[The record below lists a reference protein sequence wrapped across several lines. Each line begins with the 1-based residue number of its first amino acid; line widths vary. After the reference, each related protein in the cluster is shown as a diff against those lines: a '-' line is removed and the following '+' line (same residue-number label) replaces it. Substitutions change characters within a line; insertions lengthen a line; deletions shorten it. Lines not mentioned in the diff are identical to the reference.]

1 MPELQAIVER
11 VAEAMGP
18 VEERERDENEKI
30 EPRHRVL
37 YEGAKELVA
46 GRFEPPERKREPI
59 QEEMDRKQESGD
71 GPSRAEQEPQKRRD
85 RSMHLASQENPG
97 DGRRQDE
104 PGHVVQA
111 CDDPIGHPLAPEPH
125 HHGLGG
131 QIEPGDGMEHDKD
144 KGNTV
149 EGNEE
154 RRLQAGE
161 EVSVGLRALDQ
172 RTELPQRDQR
182 EEGHEDAR
190 ELAQDEAGVGPAL
203 QPPPDRDAAAVPPG
217 MVQGVVG
224 PGAHLVPQGRSKD
237 LNQWTAPASLYCW
250 MAPAGSTFFG
260 QTFVHSPTNVHCQM
274 PSWPERISRRSA
286 A

>member
-71 GPSRAEQEPQKRRD
+71 GPSRAE
-85 RSMHLASQENPG
+85 
-97 DGRRQDE
+97 
-104 PGHVVQA
+104 
-111 CDDPIGHPLAPEPH
+111 PIGHPLAPEPH
-125 HHGLGG
+125 HHSLGG

-172 RTELPQRDQR
+172 DTKLPQRDQR